1 MAEIWVWFIN
11 DLVIFQS
18 VYKRLKKSKKE
29 RRFFFAWCYFWY
41 RFNKSWPKIKTFH
54 ARERPRFQ
62 GNFYLQI
69 KNPPTS
75 ENTTVDNLFRWLSY
89 GKKVEIKRR
98 PRSFAPARF
107 SLTITL
113 NLFNEISLLK
123 SLITCC
129 WFTPS
134 L

>member
-1 MAEIWVWFIN
+1 MRHERHGTGTNIENYVSIGLLKIK
-11 DLVIFQS
+11 DIK
-18 VYKRLKKSKKE
+18 KRQFFFRFVLFHIGSKKS
-29 RRFFFAWCYFWY
+29 W
-41 RFNKSWPKIKTFH
+41 SKIKIFH
-54 ARERPRFQ
+54 ARERPWFLE
-62 GNFYLQI
+62 NFYLQI

-113 NLFNEISLLK
+113 NSTENVYNNNNNNQ
-123 SLITCC
+123 
-129 WFTPS
+129 
-134 L
+134 